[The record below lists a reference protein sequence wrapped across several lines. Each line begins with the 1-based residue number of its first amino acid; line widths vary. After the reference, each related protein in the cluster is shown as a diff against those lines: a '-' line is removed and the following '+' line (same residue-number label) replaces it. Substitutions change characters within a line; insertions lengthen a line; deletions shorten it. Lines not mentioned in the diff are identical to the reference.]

1 MLIRHTL
8 NLLICSKN
16 QIVNNVRIWL
26 AMNYNKLPINRRVLL
41 FKLRNFIS
49 ASINLIQHPAVR
61 TLSTLLLKTRG
72 TFVNVNCN
80 ELMKM
85 NFL

>member
-16 QIVNNVRIWL
+16 QIVNNGRIWL
-26 AMNYNKLPINRRVLL
+26 AMNYNKLPINRHVLL
-41 FKLRNFIS
+41 FKLRNFIA
-49 ASINLIQHPAVR
+49 ASINLIPHPTDR
-61 TLSTLLLKTRG
+61 TLCTLLLKTRR

-80 ELMKM
+80 EFMKM
-85 NFL
+85 IFS

>member
-16 QIVNNVRIWL
+16 QIVNNGRIWL
-26 AMNYNKLPINRRVLL
+26 AMNYNKLPINT
-41 FKLRNFIS
+41 FQAKKFHIGYC
-49 ASINLIQHPAVR
+49 SINLIQHPTDR
-61 TLSTLLLKTRG
+61 TLCTLLLKTRG

-80 ELMKM
+80 EFMKM
-85 NFL
+85 NFS